1 MDMIFSHWKKAPPSL
16 CACYSVFANWRLGG
30 GAQSGNRFRFRL
42 RCVCEAVC
50 GREADV
56 SFGARASEPKFV
68 GVSAAPSRAVGVRT
82 GPVEK
87 VKKKS
92 FVFSDPDRIRQL
104 S

>member
-1 MDMIFSHWKKAPPSL
+1 MRA
-16 CACYSVFANWRLGG
+16 
-30 GAQSGNRFRFRL
+30 
-42 RCVCEAVC
+42 CEAVC

-68 GVSAAPSRAVGVRT
+68 GCRARPPGRAAGPSRAVGVRT

-87 VKKKS
+87 VKKKVS
-92 FVFSDPDRIRQL
+92 FFRILIASGNLAKALKRFSRVFVPKNL